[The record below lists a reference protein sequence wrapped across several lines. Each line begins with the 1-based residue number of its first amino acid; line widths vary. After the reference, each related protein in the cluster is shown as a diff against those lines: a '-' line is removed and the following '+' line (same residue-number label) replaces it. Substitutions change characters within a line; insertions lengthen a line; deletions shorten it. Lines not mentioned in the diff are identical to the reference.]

1 MIGADG
7 RSLDPRVQEAVDELS
22 GLILASYPQAQFAV
36 RPHPEEPS
44 TTLLVA
50 TVDVADVDE
59 VLDVVFDV
67 VFERME
73 QLRIEEDVP
82 ILVLPVHPI
91 ERSIAMLEARSK
103 GPAPLPAALL

>member
-1 MIGADG
+1 MNGDHG
-7 RSLDPRVQEAVDELS
+7 NPHDPRVQQAVEELS
-22 GLILASYPQAQFAV
+22 RLILASYPQATLTV

-50 TVDVADVDE
+50 TVDVEDLDE
-59 VLDVVFDV
+59 VLDV

-73 QLRIEEDVP
+73 QLRIEDGVP

-91 ERSIAMLEARSK
+91 ERSIALLEARSSAVQ
-103 GPAPLPAALL
+103 PVSTALL